1 MKTLIPLL
9 LLGTASCNAWLVGG
23 ECLPGFEQRD
33 QSCVAIEEQ
42 GGRGGASSHGGG
54 GQASAGGA
62 SGGAAPHGGAGGAGA
77 GAGQGGTGGAG
88 GNGAGGGGTAGSG
101 GTGGGLD
108 CGPLEPCGG
117 ECVDLDSD
125 PQNCGSCG
133 HECQT
138 GLCGAG
144 QCQGAF
150 AGHTTAIGIDYG
162 VVPVGSSAARLLG
175 NAVFLYPADPVK
187 IAVYTQYA
195 SPQVAS
201 QVPLILSAEAQAR
214 GRTTQPV
221 MVQNDAQLADI
232 AAMLA
237 ADVIIVPPSPGADP
251 GVMSSVG
258 AGWAQPLF
266 DFAAQGGVVIFL
278 ADASSE
284 DVLDATDLLG
294 PLDLTP
300 EPMGPCS
307 VSSWL
312 DALSV
317 GVFSPFAL
325 AHPVTSLVPSAPLD
339 ATTQVVVTT
348 SDGSPVVIHRVV
360 IPPI

>member
-33 QSCVAIEEQ
+33 RSCVAIEEL
-42 GGRGGASSHGGG
+42 GGRGGASSLGGG
-54 GQASAGGA
+54 GQASAGGTN
-62 SGGAAPHGGAGGAGA
+62 GGAAPHGGAGGGGASGGQGGA
-77 GAGQGGTGGAG
+77 GAE
-88 GNGAGGGGTAGSG
+88 GGGTAGSG
-101 GTGGGLD
+101 GGLD
-108 CGPLEPCGG
+108 CGPLAQCGG

-133 HECQT
+133 HACQT

-150 AGHTTAIGIDYG
+150 AGHATAIGIDYG
-162 VVPVGSSAARLLG
+162 VVSPGSSAARLLG

-201 QVPLILSAEAQAR
+201 QVPLILNAEAQAR

-221 MVQNDAQLADI
+221 MVQNDAQLGDL
-232 AAMLA
+232 AATLG

-251 GVMSSVG
+251 GVMSGVG

-300 EPMGPCS
+300 EPLGPCS

-325 AHPVTSLVPSAPLD
+325 SHPVTSLEPGAPLD